1 MADSGL
7 IDASSPDAPDYLDGN
22 PRRWKAEKARQEK
35 RRQEQERVEKFFED
49 LINDVL
55 LPKGLVT
62 EKEKD
67 FIYLHDNISR
77 VKCFWES
84 WLEDYNHAQKMNGN
98 KLLLSYLDNEFNEN
112 PTIKLEG
119 KMGGLPDYIFNVCF
133 YLEKIARFAADFQTE
148 WEATHFSI
156 QKNES
161 GANILVEETDSSR
174 NKDAEQV
181 VYQIWDLMTDLH
193 NVASKIFEYN
203 TSITNEL
210 SDDPDKL
217 KDINKLYSGF
227 FTNAD
232 AAENFERER
241 FDMLKKYSQTL
252 FMVKDNWEKR
262 LDRTYD
268 GFTDFN
274 DSRKTIDGILD
285 KRLDM
290 INSMYS

>member
-67 FIYLHDNISR
+67 FIYLHDNIQR

-84 WLEDYNHAQKMNGN
+84 WLEDYNQAQEMNGN
-98 KLLLSYLDNEFNEN
+98 KLLASYLNDEFHEQ
-112 PTIKLEG
+112 PGVILKG
-119 KMGGLPDYIFNVCF
+119 KMGTLPDNIFNVCF
-133 YLEKIARFAADFQTE
+133 YLDKIARFAADFQTE

-161 GANILVEETDSSR
+161 GANILVEETNSTR

-181 VYQIWDLMTDLH
+181 VYQIWDFMTDLH
-193 NVASKIFEYN
+193 SVASKLFEYH
-203 TSITNEL
+203 TSIANEL
-210 SDDPDKL
+210 SDDSDKL
-217 KDINKLYSGF
+217 KNINKLYASNF
-227 FTNAD
+227 INAD
-232 AAENFERER
+232 AAEKFERER

-274 DSRKTIDGILD
+274 DSKKTIDGLLD

-290 INSMYS
+290 INSIY